1 MKLFLNIIFIVF
13 LSIPI
18 NAQNIATIRISYI
31 LENSNNFNN
40 FLSELEKKKSIFL
53 EQITI
58 EEKNLALKKKEIE
71 ELKILFNEYEFDK
84 LVNNFNNE
92 AEIYQKKIAEFDRF
106 IQNNL
111 ENNEKL
117 IINSI
122 FNIIQKISLEKKFDL
137 VINED
142 QYFLASDK
150 IDISDMIINQIN
162 KQNLNLEIKP
172 FK

>member
-71 ELKILFNEYEFDK
+71 ESKILLNEYEFDK

-117 IINSI
+117 MINSI

>member
-1 MKLFLNIIFIVF
+1 LNIIFIVF

-71 ELKILFNEYEFDK
+71 ESKILLNEYEFDK

-117 IINSI
+117 MINSI